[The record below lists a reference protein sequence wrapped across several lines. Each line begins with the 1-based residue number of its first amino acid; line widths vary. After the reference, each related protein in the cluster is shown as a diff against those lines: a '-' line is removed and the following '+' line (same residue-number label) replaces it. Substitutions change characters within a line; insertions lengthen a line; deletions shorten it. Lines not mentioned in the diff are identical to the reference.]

1 MAYRVIA
8 IRAGTMVIAM
18 IGDAGPARPPTGT
31 VTFLFT
37 DIEGS
42 TPLWDA
48 HPDTMGV
55 SLARHDEILRNAIA
69 DAGGYIFSTGG
80 DGYGAVF
87 TRAASAID
95 AGLAAQRALW
105 VAEWGEN
112 PSLRVRMGVH
122 TGEAEER
129 DGDYFGPTVNRAARI
144 MASANGGQVVA
155 SALTVGV
162 LGDSKEIKFFDLGHV
177 ALKGVVEPVH
187 VFGVAGEGHEWVDTP
202 LLTTQ
207 ASAGNLPRLQ
217 TDFVGDLADL
227 QRRVANLAN
236 ARVVTLTGSG
246 GVGKTRAATE
256 IGWLVVDEFVD
267 GVWLTELAPVNDADL
282 VVSTIASTVGA
293 QPSPGMTLSDAIVD
307 WCVGRRMLLIIDNC
321 EHVLDAVVDLV
332 QRIVAGCPTVTVIA
346 TSREPLGVAGE
357 IVVRIPSL
365 EQTFGVELF
374 TMRAAA
380 ADSSFQSTPDD
391 LEAIRSI
398 CDRLDGIPLAIEL
411 AAART
416 RSLSPAE
423 LLERLDDRFR
433 LLRGGGRGGL
443 ERHQTLRATVAWSY
457 QLLEAE
463 TQLLFDRLS
472 VFSGTFE
479 LAAAE
484 AVCADDGVDEYD
496 IIDLIAD
503 LVDKSMVITTRS
515 GNNTRYRLLETLR
528 QFGEERLD
536 DRTDTAHRRD
546 LHLTYFA
553 GLAQSLGEQ
562 WGTPRQQ
569 EVCVRFDQDW
579 DNLVAAHNWALVTG
593 NLDVAISMVLETGS
607 FGSFRMRRDHQE
619 IIERTRTACA
629 AAGRRSAG
637 LESQGGMWA
646 LYDGDANRAIE
657 VTSGALG
664 HADEQEEP
672 FVLGLLAL
680 GLMSAGRTGE
690 AVALVPRLQ
699 AIIDSDLDD
708 HYKTIAFATIPQV
721 YLGTA
726 ECGPALDQLVAHA
739 VRTNTPSDLSM
750 TRRLQAQANL
760 AGTSP
765 DFDRAIA
772 DCLQAIDAIKS
783 IDGSPI
789 LTEVTLTAAMVMS
802 GHAETVVTCRRVL
815 ADAYDKRYGI
825 AIDFVLEQI
834 PLVLAAAS
842 PEAAATIIGYTER
855 YSVGWGGFG
864 AAFREMSTSA
874 VDGASDAARAVGA
887 AMDRHQIVAFALA
900 ALDDLIDTNTALGL
914 PG

>member
-1 MAYRVIA
+1 
-8 IRAGTMVIAM
+8 MVIAM
-18 IGDAGPARPPTGT
+18 TGDGGAVRPPTGT

-48 HPDTMGV
+48 HPDTMGL
-55 SLARHDEILRNAIA
+55 SLARHDGILRDAIA

-80 DGYGAVF
+80 DGCGAVF
-87 TRAASAID
+87 PRAAGAIE
-95 AGLAAQRALW
+95 AGLAAQRALRFE
-105 VAEWGEN
+105 EWGEK
-112 PSLRVRMGVH
+112 PALRVRMGVH

-144 MASANGGQVVA
+144 MAAANGGQIVS

-162 LGDSKEIKFFDLGHV
+162 LGDSNEFKFFDLGDV
-177 ALKGVVEPVH
+177 TLKGVVEPVQ
-187 VFGVAGEGHEWVDTP
+187 VFGVAGGGHEWVDTP

-246 GVGKTRAATE
+246 GVGKTRAAVE

-282 VVSTIASTVGA
+282 VVSAIASTLGA
-293 QPSPGMTLSDAIVD
+293 QSSPGMTLSDAIVD

-321 EHVLDAVVDLV
+321 EHVIDAVVDLV
-332 QRIVAGCPTVTVIA
+332 QRIVAGGPTVTIIA

-380 ADSSFQSTPDD
+380 ADSSFQPTPDD
-391 LEAIRSI
+391 LGAIESV

-416 RSLSPAE
+416 RSLSPTE

-457 QLLEAE
+457 QLLQPES
-463 TQLLFDRLS
+463 QLLFDRLS
-472 VFSGTFE
+472 VFSGTFD

-484 AVCADDGVDEYD
+484 AICAGDGVDEYD

-515 GNNTRYRLLETLR
+515 GNTTRYRLLETLR
-528 QFGEERLD
+528 QYGEERLD
-536 DRTDTAHRRD
+536 DRNDTAHRRD
-546 LHLTYFA
+546 RHLTYFS
-553 GLAQSLGEQ
+553 GLAELLGQE
-562 WGTPRQQ
+562 WNTPHQQ
-569 EVCVRFDQDW
+569 EVCVRFDHDW
-579 DNLVAAHNWALVTG
+579 DNLVAAHNWALATG
-593 NLDVAISMVLETGS
+593 NLDVAMSTVRATGS
-607 FGSFRMRRDHQE
+607 FGSVRMRRDHQE
-619 IIERTRTACA
+619 IVERTRTACA
-629 AAGRRSAG
+629 AAGRRSAE
-637 LESQGGMWA
+637 LEALAGTWA
-646 LYDGDANRAIE
+646 LYDGDADRAIE
-657 VTSGALG
+657 ITTEAIN
-664 HADEQEEP
+664 HANEREKP
-672 FVLGLLAL
+672 FVFAMLTM
-680 GLMSAGRTGE
+680 GLMSAGRTNE
-690 AVALVPRLQ
+690 AVAMVPRLQ
-699 AIIDSDLDD
+699 AMIDSDLDD
-708 HYKTIAFATIPQV
+708 DDKRFAVATIPQV

-726 ECGPALDQLVAHA
+726 ECGPALDQVVAYA
-739 VRTNTPSDLSM
+739 ERRNTPSDLSM
-750 TRRLQAQANL
+750 THRLQAQANL
-760 AGTSP
+760 AGASP
-765 DFDRAIA
+765 DFEQAIA
-772 DCLQAIDAIKS
+772 DCLKAIDAINA

-789 LTEVTLTAAMVMS
+789 LAEVTLTAAMVMS
-802 GHAETVVTCRRVL
+802 GHAETVVTCRQVL
-815 ADAYDKRYGI
+815 ADAYDRRYGI

-834 PLVLAAAS
+834 PLVLAAES
-842 PEAAATIIGYTER
+842 PEAAATIVGYTER
-855 YSVGWGGFG
+855 YPVGWGGFG
-864 AAFREMSTSA
+864 ASFREMSTSA

-900 ALDDLIDTNTALGL
+900 ALDDLSANQDAS
-914 PG
+914 